1 MQINDF
7 PLNTF
12 TRNDNTKVENNAMSA
27 HVRVVHI
34 ATKAPNVDVYINDK
48 LTIPSLKYREFT
60 EYLKVPS
67 GTYNIKLYEENT
79 KKEPLL
85 DRDVFLA
92 PKSISTLAIYSEDRD
107 LHLYSLDETAIS
119 SPTKGKVRIRFA
131 DFIENLPPVDVL
143 LSNGTV
149 LYKNL
154 NFKDLKNYI
163 EIPANTYA
171 FVMNLA
177 DTDIPLLYV
186 PNATL
191 EPDQYITIYL
201 IGLIS
206 DYPEPQMLIPLD
218 GITYIK

>member
-1 MQINDF
+1 MEINDF
-7 PLNTF
+7 SLNTF
-12 TRNDNTKVENNAMSA
+12 TPRDDSKVENNPMSA
-27 HVRVVHI
+27 HIRVVHI

-60 EYLKVPS
+60 EYLKVPP

-85 DRDVFLA
+85 DRDVFIA
-92 PKSISTLAIYSEDRD
+92 PKSISTLAAYSEDRN

-131 DFIENLPPVDVL
+131 QFIENLPPVDVL

-154 NFKDLKNYI
+154 SFKDLKNYI

-191 EPDQYITIYL
+191 EPDHYTTVYL

>member
-7 PLNTF
+7 SLNTF
-12 TRNDNTKVENNAMSA
+12 TRSDNTKVENDAMSA
-27 HVRVVHI
+27 HVRIVHI
-34 ATKAPNVDVYINDK
+34 GTKAPNVDVYINDK

-85 DRDVFLA
+85 DMDVFLP
-92 PKSISTLAIYSEDRD
+92 PKGITTLAIYTDEWK
-107 LHLYSLDETAIS
+107 LHLYSLDETPIS
-119 SPTKGKVRIRFA
+119 SPTKGMVRIRFA
-131 DFIENLPPVDVL
+131 QFIENLPPVDVL
-143 LSNGTV
+143 LSNGTI

-163 EIPANTYA
+163 EIPANTYS

-177 DTDIPLLYV
+177 DSDIPLLYV

-201 IGLIS
+201 IGLIN